1 MCQQVL
7 RNNIGIAYPAID
19 ESCLLDI
26 LLPIAKK
33 DLKNLAT
40 QAQTIVQAES
50 ELEALRT
57 EFQDKIQKRIATWK
71 EKIA

>member
-1 MCQQVL
+1 MNPV
-7 RNNIGIAYPAID
+7 
-19 ESCLLDI
+19 CLTSFF
-26 LLPIAKK
+26 PIAKK